1 MAVKLGGGAAA
12 PAYLVDPATGAP
24 YAATGGGGGGG
35 GDASAANQATQITAE
50 QAILAKLIAAPATE
64 AKQDTQ
70 ITALGSLTETA
81 PASDIAS
88 SGLNGRLQR
97 IAQNITTLIASVL
110 KVGGNVASGAT
121 DSGNPVKVG
130 GVYNSTPP
138 TLTNGQRGDIQ
149 MDAQGGQKVSGT
161 WLTPTWTNIVALNGD
176 GIAAM
181 DASAYRSFSL
191 MLSGTWSATIKVQ
204 GSLDG
209 TNWYDLRMLRT
220 TDAIPFASVT
230 ASSLFYGAVPPGIQ
244 IRVRATSYTSGTVN
258 GAFSLSALPLGPQEM
273 SANISNQNGV
283 GLPSPSSSYG
293 NTDGFSAVVSL
304 PPVAAFLEGFNGST
318 WDRIRSDAGKFLQ
331 VATAATLIKTATPT
345 VSTTPAYSAGDNI
358 GGLISLTSAVRYA
371 AGGGTITS
379 VVISDKA
386 KQSAAID
393 VVFFTANPGSTTFTD
408 NGALAVNAADLVSIV
423 GVISVTSW
431 SAFSANSV
439 GSALGQSLPFV
450 LASGTTLYAA
460 LVARGTPTYASTSDI
475 QITVGILP
483 D

>member
-1 MAVKLGGGAAA
+1 
-12 PAYLVDPATGAP
+12 
-24 YAATGGGGGGG
+24 
-35 GDASAANQATQITAE
+35 
-50 QAILAKLIAAPATE
+50 
-64 AKQDTQ
+64 
-70 ITALGSLTETA
+70 
-81 PASDIAS
+81 
-88 SGLNGRLQR
+88 
-97 IAQNITTLIASVL
+97 
-110 KVGGNVASGAT
+110 
-121 DSGNPVKVG
+121 
-130 GVYNSTPP
+130 
-138 TLTNGQRGDIQ
+138 
-149 MDAQGGQKVSGT
+149 
-161 WLTPTWTNIVALNGD
+161 
-176 GIAAM
+176 
-181 DASAYRSFSL
+181 
-191 MLSGTWSATIKVQ
+191 
-204 GSLDG
+204 
-209 TNWYDLRMLRT
+209 
-220 TDAIPFASVT
+220 
-230 ASSLFYGAVPPGIQ
+230 
-244 IRVRATSYTSGTVN
+244 
-258 GAFSLSALPLGPQEM
+258 M